1 MTARRVPR
9 WSELAPLFG
18 HQPVLLSPTERRLAR
33 AHTIGDLR
41 SIARRRVP
49 RAVFDYTDGAA
60 EAEISLR
67 RARAAFR
74 SVEFRPGVLRDV
86 SRIDPSTT
94 ILGKR
99 SALPFVFAPTG
110 FTRMMHHEGE
120 RAVVRVAD
128 RRGIPY
134 ALSTMGT
141 TSLEDI
147 AATAPDAQ
155 RWFQLYLWKDR
166 AASGELLR
174 RAATNGYDVLV
185 LTVDTAVAGSRLRDV
200 RNGLTIPP
208 SLTLRTIADTATHP
222 QWWVNMLTT
231 EPLSF
236 ASLSSWHGTVADL
249 VNAMFDPTV
258 GPADLDWLRQ
268 SWSGKLVVKGIQTVE
283 DARMVVD
290 HGADAIV
297 VSNHGGR
304 QLDRAPV
311 PLHMLPA
318 VVEAVGDRAEVFL
331 DTGITSGA
339 DIVAALALGATACL
353 VGRAYLY
360 GLMAGGE
367 RGVER
372 AVEILDGEIV
382 RTLALIGVSRVAD
395 LNASHVVLHP

>member
-1 MTARRVPR
+1 M
-9 WSELAPLFG
+9 SAPLVM
-18 HQPVLLSPTERRLAR
+18 PVSRNTSARSPTASTTAGSMCSGTGAR
-33 AHTIGDLR
+33 SSCRPPWLDTTIA
-41 SIARRRVP
+41 SAP
-49 RAVFDYTDGAA
+49 W
-60 EAEISLR
+60 
-67 RARAAFR
+67 
-74 SVEFRPGVLRDV
+74 
-86 SRIDPSTT
+86 STT
-94 ILGKR
+94 I
-99 SALPFVFAPTG
+99 
-110 FTRMMHHEGE
+110 
-120 RAVVRVAD
+120 RASSTVW
-128 RRGIPY
+128 IP
-134 ALSTMGT
+134 LT
-141 TSLEDI
+141 TSLPLHDCRSQSRSSGPTVGSNM
-147 AATAPDAQ
+147 ALTRSATVPCQDESDAK
-155 RWFQLYLWKDR
+155 L
-166 AASGELLR
+166 SGSVVSML
-174 RAATNGYDVLV
+174 
-185 LTVDTAVAGSRLRDV
+185 
-200 RNGLTIPP
+200 
-208 SLTLRTIADTATHP
+208 THP

-258 GPADLDWLRQ
+258 GPEDLDWLRQ

-382 RTLALIGVSRVAD
+382 RTLALLGVSRVAD